1 MIEITNVA
9 VTPGKMSFDGRD
21 ISDSP
26 AGVVCIIEYKEND
39 EIKLLHLP
47 EPDMNNF
54 IPIQEVDNT
63 KLMEWLEA
71 HK

>member
-1 MIEITNVA
+1 MIEITNVG

-26 AGVVCIIEYKEND
+26 VGVVCIIEYKEND
-39 EIKLLHLP
+39 EIKLLQLP